1 MMNVS
6 RMTGFAAA
14 LAMSMAGV
22 TTASAQDAAAEFSL
36 ELNNAAETSA
46 GDCRLT
52 FVASNGLGQDLG
64 DIAYEVAVFD
74 GSGIVS
80 RILVL
85 ELGSLTE
92 GKTKVLQFDLAG
104 QPCSNTS
111 RIIVNAVAACT
122 LADGTVAGD
131 LCLSGLAAG
140 SRGAIQ
146 FGI

>member
-1 MMNVS
+1 MKTIS
-6 RMTGFAAA
+6 KSMTFIAAAA
-14 LAMSMAGV
+14 LSL
-22 TTASAQDAAAEFSL
+22 TSITAANAQDGAEFSL
-36 ELNNAAETSA
+36 ELNNAAETTA

-52 FVASNGLGQDLG
+52 FVASNRLDQDLAEV
-64 DIAYEVAVFD
+64 AYEVAVFD
-74 GSGIVS
+74 GAGIVS

-85 ELGSLTE
+85 ELGALTQ

-104 QPCSNTS
+104 QPCTNTS
-111 RIIVNAVAACT
+111 RMIVNAVAACT

>member
-1 MMNVS
+1 MTPISRFMNFVAS
-6 RMTGFAAA
+6 AA
-14 LAMSMAGV
+14 LV
-22 TTASAQDAAAEFSL
+22 LTNASAVTAQDGAEFSL
-36 ELNNAAETSA
+36 ELNNAAETST

-52 FVASNGLGQDLG
+52 FVASNRLGQALG

-74 GSGIVS
+74 GAGIVS

-85 ELGSLTE
+85 ELGALAE

-104 QPCSNTS
+104 QPCTNTS

-131 LCLSGLAAG
+131 LCLSGLSAG

>member
-1 MMNVS
+1 
-6 RMTGFAAA
+6 MTLRNRLMRLSVAAA
-14 LAMSMAGV
+14 LTAVS
-22 TTASAQDAAAEFSL
+22 ASAVHAQDGAEFSL

-52 FVASNGLGQDLG
+52 FVASNRLGQPLG

-74 GSGIVS
+74 SAGIVS

-85 ELGSLTE
+85 ELGALTE

-104 QPCSNTS
+104 QPCANTS

-122 LADGTVAGD
+122 LEDGTVAGD